1 MFRTDEVTRTCAT
14 CTRSRAI
21 NLTMP
26 SGVVRDAIDAYP
38 LECREQ
44 RDFRER
50 RRDRLK
56 VRVSCLTRLVTA
68 DTVPRDREAQFRQ
81 FG

>member
-1 MFRTDEVTRTCAT
+1 MFRTNEVTRTCAT

-38 LECREQ
+38 LEFESRGFSV
-44 RDFRER
+44 RD
-50 RRDRLK
+50 DAIVLK
-56 VRVSCLTRLVTA
+56 SLSSSCLTRLVTIGSSR
-68 DTVPRDREAQFRQ
+68 TRHLGR
-81 FG
+81 